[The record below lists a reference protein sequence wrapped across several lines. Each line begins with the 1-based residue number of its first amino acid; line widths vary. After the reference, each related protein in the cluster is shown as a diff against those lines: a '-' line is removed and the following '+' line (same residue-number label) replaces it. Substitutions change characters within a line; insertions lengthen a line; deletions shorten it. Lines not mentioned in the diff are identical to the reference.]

1 MPTFRQRVEGRFFT
15 LIELMRDSDN
25 KLHAF
30 GEFLKEVDGV
40 LKAAIPESLV
50 VGFGSFMRHTAVR
63 TSDMDVF
70 WIVPPELVKDG
81 KRLRPATVVMSD
93 LQANLRGHIDPTWQ
107 LDCSYPALIIR
118 PRGRPMEINVVPTPP
133 HTGRPGLTGPGAL
146 LAQGDGR
153 WKFAAPIAQ
162 RDYLREAAKESDNVL
177 IFVARFFKLWR
188 DLQRPKIELPSYYV
202 EYVLH
207 HFQCCAVPSFLEAT
221 LSGFRALEDSA
232 LTGVPDPL
240 GIDRRIYAAARIEDR
255 QRLARALSR
264 VRRHVDSAWASL
276 LVEDDAAL
284 MRSLNY
290 IFKGSFPSFETRK
303 KDLGWG
309 RHELPSYPGS
319 HEPFPPAFLD
329 GPWRRP
335 VSLAPAAKAER
346 PRRRR

>member
-15 LIELMRDSDN
+15 LIELMRESESR
-25 KLHAF
+25 LQAF

-81 KRLRPATVVMSD
+81 RKLRSAVVVMRD
-93 LQANLRGHIDPTWQ
+93 LQSKLRGHIVPTWQ
-107 LDCSYPALIIR
+107 LECSYPALIIR
-118 PRGRPMEINVVPTPP
+118 PRGRQMEINVVPTPP
-133 HTGRPGLTGPGAL
+133 HTGRRGLNGPGAL

-162 RDYLREAAKESDNVL
+162 RDYLREAARKSDNVL

-202 EYVLH
+202 EYVLDR
-207 HFQCCAVPSFLEAT
+207 FECCAVPSFVEAT
-221 LSGFRALEDSA
+221 LSGFCALEESA

-255 QRLARALSR
+255 MRLARALSR
-264 VRRHVDSAWASL
+264 VRRHVDSARASL
-276 LVEDDAAL
+276 LVDDDAAL

-290 IFKGSFPSFETRK
+290 IFKKNFPSFETRK

-319 HEPFPPAFLD
+319 QQPFPPAFLE

-335 VSLAPAAKAER
+335 VSLPPDARPER
-346 PRRRR
+346 PKRGR